1 MTVSRNLYPSLYLE
15 IEDKSTR
22 SACHKSS
29 IPVVK
34 VTRFL
39 KFLRT
44 GLCRVYVSCL
54 SIQSCICFLVNFL
67 SRCLRK
73 LSIPPK
79 LAGCFGSEIAVHVT
93 RITFRTLFSFSLY
106 SDVLV

>member
-1 MTVSRNLYPSLYLE
+1 MTVSRNLCPSLYLE

-29 IPVVK
+29 IPVVN
-34 VTRFL
+34 VIRLL

-44 GLCRVYVSCL
+44 GLCRVYASCL

-73 LSIPPK
+73 FSTPPK
-79 LAGCFGSEIAVHVT
+79 LAGCFGSK
-93 RITFRTLFSFSLY
+93 
-106 SDVLV
+106 